1 MDRANKQAIIEDM
14 QKRFDRMVSAVF
26 IDFNGL
32 DVAGVTSLRDEL
44 RKAKVDYKVVKN
56 TLLRLAA
63 KKRGWNDVLDTTLR
77 GMTGIALSYEEPGA
91 AAKVLREFA
100 KKNAKVNIKAGLID
114 GQVITGE
121 AVVSQLANMPGRDEL
136 RAKLLATFQAPAQ
149 QFVQQLQAVAQ
160 NMVYLLKAKSDKAE
174 G

>member
-1 MDRANKQAIIEDM
+1 MERASKQAIIDDM

-32 DVAGVTSLRDEL
+32 DVAGATNLRDEL

-56 TLLRLAA
+56 TLLKLAA
-63 KKRGWNDVLDTTLR
+63 KKRGWNDVLGTTLR
-77 GMTGIALSYEEPGA
+77 GMTGVALSYDEPGA

-100 KKNAKVNIKAGLID
+100 KKNQKMRIKAGLVD
-114 GQVITGE
+114 GQLITGE
-121 AVVSQLANMPGRDEL
+121 AVVSQLATMPGKDEL

-149 QFVQQLQAVAQ
+149 QFVQQLQAAAQ
-160 NMVYLLKAKSDKAE
+160 NFVYLLKAKSDQA
-174 G
+174 